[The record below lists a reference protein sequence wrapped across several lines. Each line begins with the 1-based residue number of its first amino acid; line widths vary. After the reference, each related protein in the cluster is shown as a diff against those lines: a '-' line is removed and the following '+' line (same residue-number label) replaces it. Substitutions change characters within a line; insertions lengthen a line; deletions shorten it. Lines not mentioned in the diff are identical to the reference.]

1 MARTSATISVGA
13 DTRQLERD
21 IQSALARD
29 FKFKGLNE
37 KAFTQPLGRITGAS
51 NEFQKSLDASNARV
65 IAFGASAGL
74 IYTVEKA
81 FSSLVR
87 STIDVQK
94 SLTDINVILNVSS
107 KSLATFGSG
116 LFSIAKDTS
125 QSFNTAAQAAT
136 EFSRQGLGLEE
147 TLKRTR
153 DALILTRLSGLD
165 TVASVE
171 ALTATINSFSDAA
184 LDSTAIINKLAN
196 VDAAFAV
203 SSADLAEAVKRVGS
217 SAQDAGVDFDE
228 LLGIV
233 TSVQQ
238 TTARGGAV
246 IGNSLKTIFTRIQ
259 RTDTLDQLERL
270 GIQVRTLEGNTLPA
284 IQVLNNLATT
294 FNQLSDGQRAQVA
307 ETVGGVFQINILKAA
322 LSDLGKEYS
331 VYNRALQTSAGATD
345 QAITRNQALNETL
358 SALINRT
365 FVNLTQLGADFG
377 KISLQP
383 TFQSGLELLNKGL
396 ESISSDSQGI
406 GTKIAKGI
414 FEGIG
419 TFVSGPGIILVTAV
433 FGKLFLNLAKFA
445 GESLKALL
453 NLNTQSEQRAQIQA
467 KISQVL
473 SQEPALVQAIFNK
486 QISVLDV
493 ENKILNIIRQQT
505 MERQK
510 AASIAATVTGGLMG
524 RGVTAKGGVLKA
536 KSGGFIP
543 NFAMSEMFGALAG
556 GYNPGSIKRMNIPG
570 EGPVTYNSAETVK
583 QFPGMSQPAI
593 MPPQG
598 SKAGKNYQSQFDSVY
613 GFNPYASAGFIPNFN
628 ATFTSLLAGVQARKQ
643 GIDSSILKAQREG
656 KLTQTQVDQLNAAK
670 TTVRGSIAPSLLSK
684 QGSGAETRE
693 IDGSTLGV
701 LSLRGRSGDLPTSTK
716 LAQLPMFS
724 NAIKN
729 DPSVAEKKV
738 RFNNVQVRSLDSL
751 DKQKPN
757 EFIRLLTE
765 KLLPPLADVAT
776 QFVGGALGNQG
787 DGVNTV
793 LGNIKAGK
801 SFLPPGAIG
810 DLFETVI
817 KIATKN
823 PKQFLQSVDDDFR
836 RPFDFEES
844 GAASGKF
851 KTRFGFKSSLIKADA
866 KLTSD
871 NDAIRSI
878 IKKAYNSRIDGLP
891 FTELLNTG
899 AQKTSSAKRKSKG
912 FIPNFSALN
921 DALDREI
928 TAGVSPSKVRIG
940 KDKRLTSASNP
951 IGLGV
956 YNTKDEPLGLG
967 QGVSRAGNG
976 AKTAGAA
983 SGFIPNFVNMPST
996 FMGDPNALQYQ
1007 IGVLTETQ
1015 NKSTKQLV
1023 KDFRELSRETKNASQ
1038 GFQKFGGAA
1047 LAFSFG
1053 LPIILQTLSQ
1063 FSSNEDI
1070 KTQAAINGISTAVS
1084 MIGTGAFVGAGM
1096 GARGGI
1102 YGAAAGAVA
1111 GGGIATY
1118 QFINALKTEDLQKLQ
1133 KNLQF
1138 LQDEFQSS
1146 QSSLQKVIPLIEEY
1160 KRVQASAVDE
1170 QTKAFNL
1177 EKIVNEISTGLGP
1190 LGEETVNKVLEAFK
1204 NADYDTI
1211 GLIINKKLAESS
1223 AQLSNEGVK
1232 ILLEEFKTKG
1242 KTIEDSTTAKVIGKS
1257 LLSLQT
1263 STGESVI
1270 RKLAQTEEGRQRI
1283 GAVSK
1288 SLEKLL
1294 EERSRLEAERIQM
1307 ERNPIPTISRKNVF
1321 GPGGGSELPSF
1332 SEGMANFD
1340 DGLTPPQMLKEK
1352 VKSLNTNLN
1361 DILSTIEPLYKDAEE
1376 TRVKFAEW
1384 KIASGST
1391 ALNQES
1397 SSTLIEQIVK
1407 DLRSQG
1413 IITEKINE
1421 MLKVTA
1427 IASIEDYVQAFR
1439 NNTLTLR
1446 KADEFVKNTLFKKL
1460 QDPMEILG
1468 KEQGALIQNIGTD
1481 ILTPYR
1487 RDRVYDEIDKATEK
1501 LRSQLDDEIIRR
1513 KKLDAQLVNK
1523 EITEDQYQKEIE
1535 KTIITEDQYRKR
1547 LEALREKILLDQRKA
1562 GGIFAEDFRGGR
1574 QETREARILGQQ
1586 TQLEDFG
1593 AAFFDEFDNRTE
1605 DSYRQVQ
1612 LGAADTARTVKSEF
1626 NNAFLSFANGTQ
1638 TASDAFTKMALN
1650 ISDRIQQLA
1659 LDFSTNLVFGSLF
1672 GSTSNIFGGG
1682 GGGGIGDFFS
1692 SLFKSKGGM
1701 IKGYSTGG
1709 NVVGGSGNKDD
1720 VPAMLSGGEYVIRKS
1735 AVNKYGQEYLQMLN
1749 EGKVQKRFFG
1759 GAAIAGAV
1767 LAQSAKTN
1775 PAAASMVQGIAPAF
1789 GIQPKTPY
1797 GGAALNKNKSMN
1809 LSTSGSWGTSTKS
1822 TEDNHFKYG
1831 GRVQKF
1837 ADGGI
1842 VGNLSKAIMPFV
1854 KSTVL
1859 QYGVPV
1865 LQSMNTKNTA
1875 TSPSPTYGIGMGR
1888 MKNDRQD
1895 NHFKYGGRVQRFA
1908 SGGEAQF
1915 LGENVYR
1922 YNDPLYP
1929 TAGKNVVDK
1938 NLNLKA
1944 LLDQDN
1950 PQNRI
1955 RQNREMALYDYLNYV
1970 EDIRIQ
1976 NEEGLKENQRLNKEI
1991 RDQYNKQKKDKER
2004 GALYSAGLGLL
2015 GAAAGQFASSGGLK
2029 SVFGGGA
2036 PLGSTEVRR
2045 ATAVNDVNLRSASG
2059 STTYTPTQP
2068 TPYSGGRL
2076 KVGKASGGYIQGF
2089 ADGGSSGKDDI
2100 PALLMGG
2107 EFVMKKDAV
2116 NMYGKKFFDDLNS
2129 GRVRKFANGG
2139 EIGSSSETSGSSY
2152 SPTNNVSVTVNLN
2165 ESQRPSESKT
2175 SDQVVQSRQDENE
2188 KNKILAEQIKNQV
2201 ISVITAQQRPGGML
2215 SSSVYKKR

>member
-21 IQSALARD
+21 IQRALGRD

-74 IYTVEKA
+74 IYSVEKA

-107 KSLATFGSG
+107 KSLAAFGGG
-116 LFSIAKDTS
+116 LFNIAKDTA
-125 QSFNTAAQAAT
+125 QSFDTVAQAAT

-184 LDSTAIINKLAN
+184 LDSTTIINKLAN

-203 SSADLAEAVKRVGS
+203 SSADLAEAIKRVGS
-217 SAQDAGVDFDE
+217 SAQDVGVDFDE

-259 RTDTLDQLERL
+259 RTETLDQLEQL

-284 IQVLNNLATT
+284 IQILSNLAGT
-294 FNQLSDGQRAQVA
+294 FSALGDSQRAQVA
-307 ETVGGVFQINILKAA
+307 ETVGGIFQINILKAA
-322 LSDLGKEYS
+322 LADLGKEYS

-406 GTKIAKGI
+406 GSKIAKGI

-419 TFVSGPGIILVTAV
+419 TFVSGPGVILVTAV

-505 MERQK
+505 IEREK
-510 AASIAATVTGGLMG
+510 AASIATAVAGGLIG
-524 RGVTAKGGVLKA
+524 KGVTAKGGILKA

-543 NFAMSEMFGALAG
+543 NFAMSEIFGALAG
-556 GYNPGSIKRMNIPG
+556 GYSPGSIKRMSIPG
-570 EGPVTYNSAETVK
+570 EGSVTYNSAETVK
-583 QFPGMSQPAI
+583 RFAGMTQPAI

-598 SKAGKNYQSQFDSVY
+598 SKAGKNYQDEFKSKL

-656 KLTQTQVDQLNAAK
+656 KLTQTQVDQLNAEK
-670 TTVRGSIAPSLLSK
+670 TTVRGSIAPSLLAK

-693 IDGSTLGV
+693 FDGSTLGV
-701 LSLRGRSGDLPTSTK
+701 LSLRGRSGDNIATSTK

-729 DPSVAEKKV
+729 DPSVAQKTV
-738 RFNNVQVRSLDSL
+738 RFNGVQVRSLDSL

-776 QFVGGALGNQG
+776 EFVGGALGNQG
-787 DGVNTV
+787 DGVGTV
-793 LGNIKAGK
+793 LGNIRAGK

-878 IKKAYNSRIDGLP
+878 IKKAYNSRMPLLP

-899 AQKTSSAKRKSKG
+899 ASKTSSAKRKSKG

-940 KDKRLTSASNP
+940 KDKRLTSAYNP
-951 IGLGV
+951 LGLGV

-983 SGFIPNFVNMPST
+983 SGFIPNFV
-996 FMGDPNALQYQ
+996 DPITAELLSNASAQAQ
-1007 IGVLTETQ
+1007 IKNEIKKTQTALKDLT
-1015 NKSTKQLV
+1015 N
-1023 KDFRELSRETKNASQ
+1023 ETKNASK

-1070 KTQAAINGISTAVS
+1070 KTQATINGISTIVS
-1084 MIGTGAFVGAGM
+1084 MAATGAFIGSAIPGVGTGVGA
-1096 GARGGI
+1096 AVGGT
-1102 YGAAAGAVA
+1102 AGTAIAIKQYMDAIA
-1111 GGGIATY
+1111 GEELTKMK
-1118 QFINALKTEDLQKLQ
+1118 N
-1133 KNLQF
+1133 NLQS
-1138 LQDEFQSS
+1138 LQDQFQSS
-1146 QSSLQKVIPLIEEY
+1146 QTSLQKVIPLIEEY
-1160 KRVQASAVDE
+1160 KRVQASAADE

-1223 AQLSNEGVK
+1223 AQLSNESVK
-1232 ILLEEFKTKG
+1232 ILLEELKVNT
-1242 KTIEDSTTAKVIGKS
+1242 KTIQDPKTAKLVGKS

-1263 STGESVI
+1263 STGESVV
-1270 RKLAQTEEGRQRI
+1270 RKLAQTEEGKQRI
-1283 GAVSK
+1283 DVVSK
-1288 SLEKLL
+1288 NLEKLL
-1294 EERSRLEAERIQM
+1294 EQRIQLEKELRENPPITLQKEGAFLGKGEGYAGGYST
-1307 ERNPIPTISRKNVF
+1307 EREINKAR
-1321 GPGGGSELPSF
+1321 ELSDKF
-1332 SEGMANFD
+1332 
-1340 DGLTPPQMLKEK
+1340 T
-1352 VKSLNTNLN
+1352 TNLN
-1361 DILSTIEPLYKDAEE
+1361 QVLTTLEPLYKDAEE

-1397 SSTLIEQIVK
+1397 SSALIEEIVK

-1413 IITEKINE
+1413 ITTKKMDEIYRVSAIT
-1421 MLKVTA
+1421 
-1427 IASIEDYVQAFR
+1427 SIEEYVQAFK

-1481 ILTPYR
+1481 ILTPSR
-1487 RDRVYDEIDKATEK
+1487 RDRVYDEIKNATEK

-1513 KKLDAQLVNK
+1513 KRLDAQLANK
-1523 EITEDQYQKEIE
+1523 EITEEQYQKEIE

-1547 LEALREKILLDQRKA
+1547 LEALREKILLDQRRA

-1574 QETREARILGQQ
+1574 QEAREARILGQE

-1593 AAFFDEFDNRTE
+1593 SAFFDEFDYRAE
-1605 DSYRQVQ
+1605 DSYREVQ
-1612 LGAADTARTVKSEF
+1612 LGAKETARTIKSEF
-1626 NNAFLSFANGTQ
+1626 NSAFLSFANGTA
-1638 TASDAFTKMALN
+1638 TASDAFTQMALN
-1650 ISDRIQQLA
+1650 ISDKIQQLA
-1659 LDFSTNLVFGSLF
+1659 LDFSTNLIFGKLF
-1672 GSTSNIFGGG
+1672 GSTSNMFGGG
-1682 GGGGIGDFFS
+1682 GGFDFGSLFGFNKGGIV
-1692 SLFKSKGGM
+1692 
-1701 IKGYSTGG
+1701 KGYSSGG
-1709 NVVGGSGNKDD
+1709 TVTGGSGTKDD
-1720 VPAMLSGGEYVIRKS
+1720 VPAMLTNGEYVIKKSAVNRYGSDFLSMLNNQAIEKFQTGGELQSVFQNAYLYNDQFRPTAGGEAIDSRLSLQAITDEDNPMNRIRAERELDLLNYIKYVDDINLRNAEDYERYMELQAQKLEDEAERMRLENQRRREVQDAYNRAQKQRQDGAWWKFGLGALGAGASFFKHGGYIEKYAQGGLSEDNVPAMLMDGEYVMRKS
-1735 AVNKYGQEYLQMLN
+1735 AVNSYGKDFFDRLN
-1749 EGKVQKRFFG
+1749 
-1759 GAAIAGAV
+1759 
-1767 LAQSAKTN
+1767 N
-1775 PAAASMVQGIAPAF
+1775 
-1789 GIQPKTPY
+1789 
-1797 GGAALNKNKSMN
+1797 
-1809 LSTSGSWGTSTKS
+1809 
-1822 TEDNHFKYG
+1822 
-1831 GRVQKF
+1831 GRIKKF
-1837 ADGGI
+1837 AE
-1842 VGNLSKAIMPFV
+1842 
-1854 KSTVL
+1854 
-1859 QYGVPV
+1859 
-1865 LQSMNTKNTA
+1865 
-1875 TSPSPTYGIGMGR
+1875 
-1888 MKNDRQD
+1888 
-1895 NHFKYGGRVQRFA
+1895 
-1908 SGGEAQF
+1908 GGEVGYGSGPSDAIT
-1915 LGENVYR
+1915 GG
-1922 YNDPLYP
+1922 D
-1929 TAGKNVVDK
+1929 A
-1938 NLNLKA
+1938 
-1944 LLDQDN
+1944 
-1950 PQNRI
+1950 
-1955 RQNREMALYDYLNYV
+1955 
-1970 EDIRIQ
+1970 
-1976 NEEGLKENQRLNKEI
+1976 
-1991 RDQYNKQKKDKER
+1991 
-2004 GALYSAGLGLL
+2004 YS
-2015 GAAAGQFASSGGLK
+2015 
-2029 SVFGGGA
+2029 
-2036 PLGSTEVRR
+2036 
-2045 ATAVNDVNLRSASG
+2045 
-2059 STTYTPTQP
+2059 
-2068 TPYSGGRL
+2068 
-2076 KVGKASGGYIQGF
+2076 
-2089 ADGGSSGKDDI
+2089 
-2100 PALLMGG
+2100 
-2107 EFVMKKDAV
+2107 
-2116 NMYGKKFFDDLNS
+2116 
-2129 GRVRKFANGG
+2129 
-2139 EIGSSSETSGSSY
+2139 
-2152 SPTNNVSVTVNLN
+2152 TNNVNVTVNVTK
-2165 ESQRPSESKT
+2165 EGGASESSEEDGEGDDRDTTEKERRKT
-2175 SDQVVQSRQDENE
+2175 
-2188 KNKILAEQIKNQV
+2188 KLLAEKVKVQV
-2201 ISVITAQQRPGGML
+2201 LKVITEQQRPGGL
-2215 SSSVYKKR
+2215 LHRGR

>member
-21 IQSALARD
+21 IQRALGRD

-81 FSSLVR
+81 FSSLVK

-107 KSLATFGSG
+107 KSLAAFGGG
-116 LFSIAKDTS
+116 LFNIAKDTA
-125 QSFNTAAQAAT
+125 QSFDTVAQAAT

-184 LDSTAIINKLAN
+184 LDSTTIINKLAN

-203 SSADLAEAVKRVGS
+203 SSADLAEAIKRVGS
-217 SAQDAGVDFDE
+217 SAQDVGVDFDE

-259 RTDTLDQLERL
+259 RTETLDQLEQL

-284 IQVLNNLATT
+284 IQILSNLAGT
-294 FNQLSDGQRAQVA
+294 FSALGDSQRAQVA
-307 ETVGGVFQINILKAA
+307 ETVGGIFQINILKAA
-322 LSDLGKEYS
+322 LADLGKEYS

-406 GTKIAKGI
+406 GSKIAKGI

-419 TFVSGPGIILVTAV
+419 TFVSGPGVILVTAV

-505 MERQK
+505 IEREK
-510 AASIAATVTGGLMG
+510 AASIATAVAGGLIG
-524 RGVTAKGGVLKA
+524 KGVTAKGGVLKA

-543 NFAMSEMFGALAG
+543 NFAMSEIFGALAG
-556 GYNPGSIKRMNIPG
+556 GYSPGSIKRMSIPG
-570 EGPVTYNSAETVK
+570 EGSVTYNSAETVK
-583 QFPGMSQPAI
+583 RFAGMTQPAI

-598 SKAGKNYQSQFDSVY
+598 SKAGKNYQDEFKSKL

-628 ATFTSLLAGVQARKQ
+628 IYQRLLGGIQNRER

-670 TTVRGSIAPSLLSK
+670 TTVRGSIAPSLLAK

-693 IDGSTLGV
+693 FDGSTLGV

-729 DPSVAEKKV
+729 DPSVAQKTV
-738 RFNNVQVRSLDSL
+738 RFNGVQVRSLDSL

-776 QFVGGALGNQG
+776 EFVGGALGNQG
-787 DGVNTV
+787 DGVGTV
-793 LGNIKAGK
+793 LGNIRAGK

-823 PKQFLQSVDDDFR
+823 PKQFLLSVDDDFR

-851 KTRFGFKSSLIKADA
+851 KSRFGFKSSLIKADA

-878 IKKAYNSRIDGLP
+878 IKKAYNSRIPLLP

-899 AQKTSSAKRKSKG
+899 ASKTSSAKRKSKG

-940 KDKRLTSASNP
+940 KDKRLTSAYNP
-951 IGLGV
+951 LGLGV

-1015 NKSTKQLV
+1015 NKSTKQLI

-1102 YGAAAGAVA
+1102 YGAAAGAVV

-1146 QSSLQKVIPLIEEY
+1146 QSSLQKIIPLIEEY
-1160 KRVQASAVDE
+1160 KRVQASAADE

-1177 EKIVNEISTGLGP
+1177 EKIVNEISTGLRP
-1190 LGEETVNKVLEAFK
+1190 LGEETVNKVLESFK

-1232 ILLEEFKTKG
+1232 ILLEEFKAKG
-1242 KTIEDSTTAKVIGKS
+1242 KAIEDPTTAKVIGKS
-1257 LLSLQT
+1257 LLSLQA

-1270 RKLAQTEEGRQRI
+1270 RKLAQTEEGKQRI
-1283 GAVSK
+1283 DSVSK

-1294 EERSRLEAERIQM
+1294 EERNRLEAERIEM
-1307 ERNPIPTISRKNVF
+1307 EKNPIPTMSRKNVF
-1321 GPGGGSELPSF
+1321 SPGGGSELPSF

-1361 DILSTIEPLYKDAEE
+1361 DILSTIEPLYQDAEE

-1391 ALNQES
+1391 ALNQEAS
-1397 SSTLIEQIVK
+1397 SALIDQIVK

-1413 IITEKINE
+1413 VTTEKIDKI
-1421 MLKVTA
+1421 LRVSA
-1427 IASIEDYVQAFR
+1427 ITSIEEYVQAFR
-1439 NNTLTLR
+1439 SNTLTLR
-1446 KADEFVKNTLFKKL
+1446 KADEFVKNTLFKRL
-1460 QDPMEILG
+1460 QDPLEILG

-1487 RDRVYDEIDKATEK
+1487 RDRVYNEIDKATEK
-1501 LRSQLDDEIIRR
+1501 LRSQLNDEIIRR
-1513 KKLDAQLVNK
+1513 ERLGAQLANK
-1523 EITEDQYQKEIE
+1523 EITEEQYQKQIE

-1547 LEALREKILLDQRKA
+1547 LEALREKILLDQRRA

-1574 QETREARILGQQ
+1574 QEAREARILGQQ

-1593 AAFFDEFDNRTE
+1593 SAFFDEFDNRTE

-1612 LGAADTARTVKSEF
+1612 LGAADTARTIKSEF
-1626 NNAFLSFANGTQ
+1626 NNAFLSFANGTE

-1650 ISDRIQQLA
+1650 ISDKIQQLSLEFA
-1659 LDFSTNLVFGSLF
+1659 SNQIFGSLF

-1682 GGGGIGDFFS
+1682 GGGIGDFFG

-1701 IKGYSTGG
+1701 IKGYSSGG
-1709 NVVGGSGNKDD
+1709 NVTGGSGTKDD
-1720 VPAMLSGGEYVIRKS
+1720 IPAMLSAGEYVIRKS
-1735 AVNKYGQEYLQMLN
+1735 AVKKYGPEYLQMLN
-1749 EGKVQKRFFG
+1749 EGKVQKNFFG
-1759 GAAIAGAV
+1759 GAIGPMIAQGLLASTQLGAQAIGLLSGGGGGATISEMPGAV
-1767 LAQSAKTN
+1767 
-1775 PAAASMVQGIAPAF
+1775 
-1789 GIQPKTPY
+1789 TPT
-1797 GGAALNKNKSMN
+1797 ADLKNK
-1809 LSTSGSWGTSTKS
+1809 KV
-1822 TEDNHFKYG
+1822 K
-1831 GRVQKF
+1831 KF
-1837 ADGGI
+1837 A
-1842 VGNLSKAIMPFV
+1842 N
-1854 KSTVL
+1854 
-1859 QYGVPV
+1859 
-1865 LQSMNTKNTA
+1865 
-1875 TSPSPTYGIGMGR
+1875 
-1888 MKNDRQD
+1888 
-1895 NHFKYGGRVQRFA
+1895 
-1908 SGGEAQF
+1908 GGEAKF
-1915 LGENVYR
+1915 IGANNYR
-1922 YNDPLYP
+1922 YNDANRP
-1929 TAGKNVVDK
+1929 TAGENVIDERLSLRAITDE
-1938 NLNLKA
+1938 N
-1944 LLDQDN
+1944 N
-1950 PQNRI
+1950 PQNQRRI
-1955 RQNREMALYDYLNYV
+1955 DREAALYDYLNYV
-1970 EDIRIQ
+1970 ESVQEQ
-1976 NEEGLKENQRLNKEI
+1976 NREAYAENQRINREI
-1991 RDQYNKQKKDKER
+1991 RDEYNRQKNAKLR
-2004 GALYSAGLGLL
+2004 GALYSFGLGVVGAGLN
-2015 GAAAGQFASSGGLK
+2015 QFGSMGGFK
-2029 SVFGGGA
+2029 GVFGGGSS
-2036 PLGSTEVRR
+2036 LGSQEVRR
-2045 ATAVNDVNLRSASG
+2045 AYAVNDVNPRPAYG
-2059 STTYTPTQP
+2059 NTAYKPTQP
-2068 TPYSGGRL
+2068 APYSGGRL
-2076 KVGKASGGYIQGF
+2076 KLGRASGGYIQGF
-2089 ADGGSSGKDDI
+2089 ANGGSSGKDDI
-2100 PALLMGG
+2100 PALLMDG
-2107 EFVMKKDAV
+2107 EFVMRKQAV
-2116 NMYGKKFFDDLNS
+2116 NSYGKKFFDDLNT
-2129 GRVRKFANGG
+2129 GRVKKFANGG
-2139 EIGSSSETSGSSY
+2139 IAGNSLNELNKNIASN
-2152 SPTNNVSVTVNLN
+2152 PTNNINITVNVAN
-2165 ESQRPSESKT
+2165 GQAVGETSQDSS
-2175 SDQVVQSRQDENE
+2175 QSAQDENQQ
-2188 KNKILAEQIKNQV
+2188 KNQEAKSLAALIKNQV
-2201 ISVITAQQRPGGML
+2201 IEVITQQQRPGGIL
-2215 SSSVYKKR
+2215 RR